1 MKKTKAV
8 IIGAGFGGL
17 SCAIT
22 LASQGWEVTVLERQA
37 KPGGK
42 LQRIEMNGY
51 TFDRGPSTITMPHV
65 FRSLYEL
72 AGVSME
78 DYVQMYELEPRTRNI
93 FADGTIVDFSRDQAF
108 MKAQIA
114 EYSPRDALRYDDFMA
129 EAAVLYRLSEKQFLN
144 KLLLSW
150 RDKIS
155 FPLVRDLLRV
165 RPFLSLHAL
174 LRRYFSHPHTLA
186 MLGRYATYVGSSPF
200 RSPAIFAMLGYVEGV
215 EGIYG
220 VRGGT
225 YKLIEGLTTLAEE
238 LGVQILTGIEATS
251 ISVVNGVA
259 QGVDTT
265 LGFYPAK
272 VVVAGGDVLTINRLL
287 IKESNRP
294 SMSNRKIA
302 AYEPSLSGFV
312 TLAGV
317 PRQYDALLHH
327 TVFFPEHY
335 EPEFRDIFD
344 RKRPPQEPAIYVCHS
359 GYSEPGMA
367 PEGSSNLFILA
378 NAPYMN
384 DDCDWR
390 TETSSYGKKVLSMLA
405 DHGITGLDQSDVLQH
420 YTPQNIAEDTL
431 AHKGA
436 IYGISSNSAG
446 QTFFR
451 PGNRSSDIKG
461 LWYVGGTTHPGGG
474 TPIVSLSGRLVGE
487 RIARNG

>member
-1 MKKTKAV
+1 MKTKAV

-42 LQRIEMNGY
+42 LQRIERGGY

-114 EYSPRDALRYDDFMA
+114 EYSPCDALRYDDFMA

-165 RPFLSLHAL
+165 RPFLSLQSL

-200 RSPAIFAMLGYVEGV
+200 RSPAIFAMLGYVEGAQ
-215 EGIYG
+215 GIYG

-225 YKLIEGLTTLAEE
+225 YKLIEGLVALAEE
-238 LGVQILTGIEATS
+238 LGVQIVTGIEATS
-251 ISVVNGVA
+251 ISVVNGTA

-265 LGFYPAK
+265 QGFYPAK
-272 VVVAGGDVLTINRLL
+272 VVVAGGDVLTINRML
-287 IKESNRP
+287 IKESSRP

-335 EPEFRDIFD
+335 EPEFRDIFH

-359 GYSEPGMA
+359 GYSELGMA

-384 DDCDWR
+384 EECDWR
-390 TETSSYGKKVLSMLA
+390 TETSAYGKKVLSMLA
-405 DHGITGLDQSDVLQH
+405 GHGITGLDQSDVLQH

-436 IYGISSNSAG
+436 IYGISSNSVG

-487 RIARNG
+487 RIARNE